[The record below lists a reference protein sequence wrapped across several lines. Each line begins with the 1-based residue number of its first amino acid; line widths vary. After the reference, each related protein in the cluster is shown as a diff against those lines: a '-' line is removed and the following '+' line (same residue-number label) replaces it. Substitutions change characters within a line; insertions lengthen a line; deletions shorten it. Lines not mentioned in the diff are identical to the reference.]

1 MSDGMSMTHSSSAEI
16 MGAPPP
22 AGPTWFRRLRWTPIW
37 FTAPLALM
45 LLGFF
50 VWPLF
55 QSIANSLHPHS
66 LAGID
71 KSVWTLENYDKLF
84 ESFYLGVLWRT
95 IRVSL
100 LTSAITAMLGFP
112 IAWYIAGRPG
122 RAQAFWLILFVA
134 PWLVNTAV
142 KAFGWT
148 LILAPNGAVNA
159 ALRAL
164 DLIDRPLLLMFN
176 ETGIVIGLVHGH
188 FMFVLLPLWAA
199 LVSFDR
205 SLIWAARNL
214 GASWASVFATVIVP
228 LTLPALLAGMIINFT
243 MNMAAFATP
252 ALLGGSRA
260 RVMSYLAYEV
270 NLVDL
275 NWPFGAAMAVLLL
288 VTTMSLIQF
297 SHYAATSGKRKVIFE

>member
-1 MSDGMSMTHSSSAEI
+1 MTRSSSAE
-16 MGAPPP
+16 GEGVNPPVRQ
-22 AGPTWFRRLRWTPIW
+22 ARAILRWTPLL
-37 FTAPLALM
+37 FTAPLALV

-50 VWPLF
+50 VWPLL
-55 QSIANSLHPHS
+55 QSIVNSFHTYS
-66 LAGID
+66 LSGID
-71 KSVWTLENYDKLF
+71 RSVWTLENYEKLF
-84 ESFYLGVLWRT
+84 ESFYLGVLGRT

-100 LTSAITAMLGFP
+100 MTSAITAVLAFP

-122 RAQAFWLILFVA
+122 RAQAFWLMLFVA

-148 LILAPNGAVNA
+148 LILGPNGVVNSS
-159 ALRAL
+159 LRAIGV
-164 DLIDRPLLLMFN
+164 IDRPLMLMFN

-188 FMFVLLPLWAA
+188 FMFVLLPLWAGLA
-199 LVSFDR
+199 SFDR

-214 GASWASVFATVIVP
+214 GSNWADVFTKVVFP

-297 SHYAATSGKRKVIFE
+297 SHYATTSGKRKVIFE